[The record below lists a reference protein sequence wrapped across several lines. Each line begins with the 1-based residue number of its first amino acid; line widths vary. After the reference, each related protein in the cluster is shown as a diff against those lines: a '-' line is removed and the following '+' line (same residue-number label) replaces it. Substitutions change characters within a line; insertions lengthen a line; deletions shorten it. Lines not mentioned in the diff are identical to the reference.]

1 VKHPDRLAVASS
13 ASLVIWRVK
22 KAPENTD
29 VTYPSRVKSIEE
41 AKGDRCATGHILL
54 SPNPDL

>member
-29 VTYPSRVKSIEE
+29 VTYLIPRE
-41 AKGDRCATGHILL
+41 
-54 SPNPDL
+54 